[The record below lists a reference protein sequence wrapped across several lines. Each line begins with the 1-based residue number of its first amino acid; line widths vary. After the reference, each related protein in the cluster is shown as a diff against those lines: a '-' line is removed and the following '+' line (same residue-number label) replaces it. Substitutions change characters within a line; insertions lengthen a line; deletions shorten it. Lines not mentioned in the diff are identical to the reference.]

1 MTMQNITMECDVLFD
16 VTKAD
21 DQYKLSDFT
30 FKNLD
35 LKVKKNAKIEV
46 DCVDNFVLENVKVN
60 DNIIRKQVLDFK

>member
-1 MTMQNITMECDVLFD
+1 M
-16 VTKAD
+16 TKAD